1 MFGKKDA
8 VTPIN
13 EIPLIARIE
22 QLVVPP
28 GQLALWSLGQSG
40 FVIKGGSTI
49 AYIDPYLSDSG
60 AVIGAPR
67 RFPIPIDPAKV
78 QHADV
83 VFATHEHLDHA
94 DGPTLGPLM
103 AASPQAKLITSPQG
117 REIALQADIAF
128 ERVIVPRVGER
139 ADLAGLAYTAIPAAH
154 GASALTGPRY
164 VYEEDGEGHARW
176 MGFLISCNGV
186 TLYHAGDTVLIPEM
200 FTALK
205 DQEIDIAVLP
215 INGRD
220 FFREQKE
227 IVGNLWPGEA
237 VELAVALEAKML
249 IGCHNDL
256 FDGNR
261 VNPGMLFDELDKRA
275 PWQRCHL
282 LQPGELYLYAG

>member
-1 MFGKKDA
+1 MTQFL
-8 VTPIN
+8 
-13 EIPLIARIE
+13 EIDLTVQIE
-22 QLVVPP
+22 QLVVPH
-28 GQLALWSLGQSG
+28 GQLALWALGQSG
-40 FVIKGGSTI
+40 FVIKGGGTI

-60 AVIGAPR
+60 AKIGAMR
-67 RFPIPIDPAKV
+67 RFPIPLDPATI

-103 AASPQAKLITSPQG
+103 AASPQAKLITSSQG
-117 REIALQADIAF
+117 REIALHADVSS
-128 ERVIVPRVGER
+128 ERIIVPRVGER
-139 ADLAGLAYTAIPAAH
+139 VEFAGLAYTAIPASH
-154 GASALTGPRY
+154 GANALPITRY
-164 VYEEDGEGHARW
+164 AYEVDGEGHARW

-186 TLYHAGDTVLIPEM
+186 TLYHAGDTVLFPEL
-200 FTALK
+200 FIALK
-205 DQEIDIAVLP
+205 GQKIDLAMLP

-220 FFREQKE
+220 FFREQQD
-227 IVGNLWPGEA
+227 IVGNLWPREA
-237 VELAVALEAKML
+237 VELAAAVKARVL

>member
-1 MFGKKDA
+1 MTESTKVD
-8 VTPIN
+8 
-13 EIPLIARIE
+13 LITQIE
-22 QLVVPP
+22 QLGVPY

-40 FVIKGGSTI
+40 FVIKGGATI

-60 AVIGAPR
+60 AEIGLTR
-67 RFPIPIDPAKV
+67 RFPIPMDPATI

-83 VFATHEHLDHA
+83 VFATHEHLDHT

-103 AASPQAKLITSPQG
+103 AASPQATLITSPQG
-117 REIALQADIAF
+117 RALALQADISA
-128 ERVIVPRVGER
+128 ERIRVPRVGER
-139 ADLAGLAYTAIPAAH
+139 VEFAGLSYTAIPASH
-154 GASALTGPRY
+154 GAHALPIPRY
-164 VYEEDGEGHARW
+164 AYEVDAEGHARW

-186 TLYHAGDTVLIPEM
+186 TLYHAGDTILCPELLS
-200 FTALK
+200 ALQNQQV
-205 DQEIDIAVLP
+205 DLALLP

-220 FFREQKE
+220 FFREQQD
-227 IVGNLWPGEA
+227 IVGNLWPREA
-237 VELAVALEAKML
+237 LELAVAIQARVL

-261 VNPGMLFDELDKRA
+261 LNPGMLFDELDRRA

>member
-1 MFGKKDA
+1 MPQL
-8 VTPIN
+8 V
-13 EIPLIARIE
+13 EIDLIARIE

-60 AVIGAPR
+60 AAIGAPR

-117 REIALQADIAF
+117 REIALQADVSL
-128 ERVIVPRVGER
+128 ERVSVPRVGER
-139 ADLAGLAYTAIPAAH
+139 VELAGLTYTAIPAAH
-154 GASALTGPRY
+154 GASALTGPCY
-164 VYEEDGEGHARW
+164 VYEDDGEGHARW

-186 TLYHAGDTVLIPEM
+186 TLYHAGDTVLIPEL

-205 DQEIDIAVLP
+205 DQKIDITILP

-220 FFREQKE
+220 FFREQQD

-237 VELAVALEAKML
+237 VELATTLKTRVL

-256 FDGNR
+256 FDANR
-261 VNPGMLFDELDKRA
+261 VNPAMLFGELDKRA
-275 PWQRCHL
+275 PWQRCHM

>member
-1 MFGKKDA
+1 M
-8 VTPIN
+8 PQSN
-13 EIPLIARIE
+13 ETDLIARIE
-22 QLVVPP
+22 QLAVPP

-60 AVIGAPR
+60 AAIGAPR
-67 RFPIPIDPAKV
+67 RFPIPIDPARV
-78 QHADV
+78 QHADA

-103 AASPQAKLITSPQG
+103 AVSPRAKLITSPQG
-117 REIALQADIAF
+117 REIALQADVSV
-128 ERVIVPRVGER
+128 ERVIMPRVGER
-139 ADLAGLAYTAIPAAH
+139 VELAGLAYTAVPAAH
-154 GASALTGPRY
+154 GASALADPRY
-164 VYEEDGEGHARW
+164 VYEEDSEGHARW
-176 MGFLISCNGV
+176 MGFLIECNGV
-186 TLYHAGDTVLIPEM
+186 TLYHSGDTVLIPEI
-200 FTALK
+200 FAALQ
-205 DQEIDIAVLP
+205 DQKIDIAILP

-237 VELAVALEAKML
+237 VELAAALKARVL

>member
-1 MFGKKDA
+1 MTSFVETDLL
-8 VTPIN
+8 T
-13 EIPLIARIE
+13 RIE
-22 QLVVPP
+22 QLVVPY

-60 AVIGAPR
+60 AAIGASR
-67 RFPIPIDPAKV
+67 RFPIPIDPTTI
-78 QHADV
+78 QHADL

-103 AASPQAKLITSPQG
+103 AASPQATLITSPQG
-117 REIALQADIAF
+117 REIALQADVSA

-139 ADLAGLAYTAIPAAH
+139 VEMSGLTYTAIPAAH
-154 GASALTGPRY
+154 GSSALAGPRY
-164 VYEEDGEGHARW
+164 VYEDDGEGHARW

-186 TLYHAGDTVLIPEM
+186 TLYHSGDTILIPELL
-200 FTALK
+200 TAL
-205 DQEIDIAVLP
+205 QGQMIDIAILP

-237 VELAVALEAKML
+237 IELAVAIKARVL

-261 VNPGMLFDELDKRA
+261 VNPGLLFDELDRHA

>member
-1 MFGKKDA
+1 MPQFVETD
-8 VTPIN
+8 
-13 EIPLIARIE
+13 LIDRIE

-60 AVIGAPR
+60 AAIGAPR
-67 RFPIPIDPAKV
+67 RFPIQIDPAKV
-78 QHADV
+78 QHANM
-83 VFATHEHLDHA
+83 VFATHEHFGHA

-103 AASPQAKLITSPQG
+103 AASPQARLITSPQG
-117 REIALQADIAF
+117 REIALQAEVLA

-139 ADLAGLAYTAIPAAH
+139 VELTGLAYTAIPAAH

-164 VYEEDGEGHARW
+164 VYEEDDEGHARW

-186 TLYHAGDTVLIPEM
+186 TLYHAGDTVLIPEIL
-200 FTALK
+200 TALIGQK
-205 DQEIDIAVLP
+205 IDIAILP

-227 IVGNLWPGEA
+227 IVGNLWPGETI
-237 VELAVALEAKML
+237 ELAVAIKARVL

-261 VNPGMLFDELDKRA
+261 VNPGMLFDELDKHA

-282 LQPGELYLYAG
+282 LQPGELYLYAE

>member
-1 MFGKKDA
+1 M
-8 VTPIN
+8 PQSN
-13 EIPLIARIE
+13 ETDLIARIE
-22 QLVVPP
+22 QLAVPP

-60 AVIGAPR
+60 AAIGAPR
-67 RFPIPIDPAKV
+67 RFPIPIDPARV
-78 QHADV
+78 QHADA

-103 AASPQAKLITSPQG
+103 AASPQARLITSPQG
-117 REIALQADIAF
+117 REIALRADFSA
-128 ERVIVPRVGER
+128 ERIIVPRVGER
-139 ADLAGLAYTAIPAAH
+139 VELAGLAYTAVPAAH
-154 GASALTGPRY
+154 GASALADPCY
-164 VYEEDGEGHARW
+164 VYEDDGEGHARW
-176 MGFLISCNGV
+176 MGFLIEGNGV
-186 TLYHAGDTVLIPEM
+186 TLYHSGDTVLIPELLI
-200 FTALK
+200 ALQ
-205 DQEIDIAVLP
+205 DQKIDIAILP

-237 VELAVALEAKML
+237 VELAVALQAKVL

-256 FDGNR
+256 FDANR
-261 VNPGMLFDELDKRA
+261 VNPGMLFDELDRRA